1 LKLEQPETPRVTLWR
16 RRVIARP
23 DDGQEKQRFAV
34 VVSNPR
40 NEKAHMKST
49 LTIKPL
55 TLEDVLEILHNA
67 LIGFENDPADTEF
80 QEGYEQALKDMVDD
94 LIGRRTENTLH
105 ELARIMSLS
114 QPLVT
119 PR

>member
-1 LKLEQPETPRVTLWR
+1 MNPTL
-16 RRVIARP
+16 P
-23 DDGQEKQRFAV
+23 TK
-34 VVSNPR
+34 
-40 NEKAHMKST
+40 H
-49 LTIKPL
+49 L
-55 TLEDVLEILHNA
+55 TLQDVLDYLHNA
-67 LIGFENDPADTEF
+67 LIGFEDDPPDTEF